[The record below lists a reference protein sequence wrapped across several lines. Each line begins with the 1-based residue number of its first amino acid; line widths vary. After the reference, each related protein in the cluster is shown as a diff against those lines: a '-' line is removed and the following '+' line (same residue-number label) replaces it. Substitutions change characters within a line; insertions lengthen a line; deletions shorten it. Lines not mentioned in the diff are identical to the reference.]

1 MKYSSFYYY
10 NNRNKLKIYSKYY
23 YNYNKELRGES
34 SKIINDEDYKKFKQN
49 FNKKNINKISN
60 KYSKLNIKKGIITI
74 DFH

>member
-49 FNKKNINKISN
+49 FNKKNIDKFSN